1 MCGLLRH
8 CAAGLAVLLALSYA
22 TPSGMGLKFFGQ
34 SIAESV
40 TTSAVDRVHKG
51 DRMPVVAVARERD
64 RDRVI
69 SAVEVVGLRDAAVIY
84 RDRDDHVLFRTDPLA
99 NATVVARGVVLPQ
112 VTIRDVSRAPAA
124 ATASSAV
131 EIKLISPSAAPA
143 VKIDR
148 EKKIPEGCDSAFSPL
163 AESARANNFTTRCL
177 AAITPPTRFAAAIP
191 RG

>member
-8 CAAGLAVLLALSYA
+8 CAAGLAVLLALSYT

-34 SIAESV
+34 STAHGV
-40 TTSAVDRVHKG
+40 TTSAVDRAHKG
-51 DRMPVVAVARERD
+51 DRMPVVAVARE

-112 VTIRDVSRAPAA
+112 VTIRDVPRAPAA

-131 EIKLISPSAAPA
+131 EIKPISPSAAPA

-148 EKKIPEGCDSAFSPL
+148 EKKIPEGCDPAFSPL

>member
-34 SIAESV
+34 STAQGV
-40 TTSAVDRVHKG
+40 TTSAVDRAHKG
-51 DRMPVVAVARERD
+51 DRMPVAAARERD

-84 RDRDDHVLFRTDPLA
+84 RDRDDQVLFRTDPLA

-112 VTIRDVSRAPAA
+112 VTIRDVPRAPAA

-131 EIKLISPSAAPA
+131 EIKPVSPSAAPA

-177 AAITPPTRFAAAIP
+177 AAITPPTRFAGAIP